1 MSKVELLAQVMAV
14 ERAAMNLRAHI
25 QHIEKLIG
33 EKKRS
38 QDELIMDRSLLPQ
51 LEAAALTMRWL
62 KTNEEIIKEALKK

>member
-25 QHIEKLIG
+25 KNIEKLIG
-33 EKKRS
+33 EKKRVE
-38 QDELIMDRSLLPQ
+38 DHLIMDKSLLPQ

-62 KTNEEIIKEALKK
+62 KNNEEKIKEALKK